1 MPINIIE
8 TDRLIITTLDI
19 SHAPFILTLTNSPGW
34 LEFIGDRG
42 IKTIGDAENYL
53 INGPMASYAKYGHG
67 LYLLSLKDNNTP
79 VGICGLLQRTTL
91 PDKDIGFA
99 LLPEYTGKGYALEA
113 ATAIIQY
120 SREQLGI
127 QRIAAITL
135 PGNTRSIRL
144 LGALGLSFEKMVQL
158 ETGKGELMLF
168 GIG

>member
-1 MPINIIE
+1 MTSIE
-8 TDRLIITTLDI
+8 TDRLRINFLTMAD
-19 SHAPFILTLTNSPGW
+19 APFILSLTNSPGW

-42 IKTIGDAENYL
+42 IRSIADAENYI

-67 LYLLSLKDNNTP
+67 LYLVSLKDSKIP
-79 VGICGLLQRTTL
+79 IGICGLLQRTTL

-99 LLPEYTGKGYALEA
+99 LLPDYTGKGYALEA
-113 ATAIIQY
+113 ATAIVRY

-135 PGNTRSIRL
+135 PGNARSIRL
-144 LGALGLSFEKMVQL
+144 LNQLGLSFEKMVQL
-158 ETGKGELMLF
+158 EAGKDELMLF

>member
-1 MPINIIE
+1 MISIE
-8 TDRLIITTLDI
+8 TDRLRINFLAIAD
-19 SHAPFILTLTNSPGW
+19 APFILSLTNSPGW

-42 IKTIGDAENYL
+42 IRNIADAENYVT
-53 INGPMASYAKYGHG
+53 NGPMASYAKYGHG
-67 LYLLSLKDNNTP
+67 LYLVSLKDGNTP

-127 QRIAAITL
+127 KRIVAITL
-135 PGNTRSIRL
+135 PGNARSIRL
-144 LGALGLSFEKMVQL
+144 LGCLGLSFEKMVQL
-158 ETGKGELMLF
+158 EAGKDELMLF

>member
-1 MPINIIE
+1 M
-8 TDRLIITTLDI
+8 
-19 SHAPFILTLTNSPGW
+19 ALTNSPGW

-42 IKTIGDAENYL
+42 IKTIADAENYI

-67 LYLLSLKDNNTP
+67 LYLISLKDTHTP
-79 VGICGLLQRTTL
+79 VGICGLLQRETL

-113 ATAIIQY
+113 ATAIMQY

-127 QRIAAITL
+127 HRIAAITL

-144 LGALGLSFEKMVQL
+144 LMPWDFLLKKWYNWRLVKMS
-158 ETGKGELMLF
+158 
-168 GIG
+168 

>member
-8 TDRLIITTLDI
+8 TDRLIITTLDMPD
-19 SHAPFILTLTNSPGW
+19 APFILALTNSPGW
-34 LEFIGDRG
+34 LEYIGDRD
-42 IKTIGDAENYL
+42 IKTIADAENYI
-53 INGPMASYAKYGHG
+53 INGPIASYAEHGHG
-67 LYLLSLKDNNTP
+67 LYLVSLKEDNTP

-127 QRIAAITL
+127 KRIVAITL
-135 PGNTRSIRL
+135 PGNARSIRL
-144 LGALGLSFEKMVQL
+144 LAALGFSFEKMVQL
-158 ETGKGELMLF
+158 EAGKDELMLF